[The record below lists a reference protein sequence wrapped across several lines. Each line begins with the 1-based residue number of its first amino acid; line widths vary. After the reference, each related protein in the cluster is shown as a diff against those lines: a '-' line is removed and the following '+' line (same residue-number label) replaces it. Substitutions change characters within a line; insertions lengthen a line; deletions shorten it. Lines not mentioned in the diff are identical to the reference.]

1 MRHTDLTPDNLFLQ
15 YLCHPHNVLMAIVMT
30 EAFVIIIALMYP
42 LSIFSYLLTEHKIT
56 TLMELKSHFFTP
68 LVNYTLFTQF
78 IVMLTIGLLFILRR
92 HLQKFSHYQILT
104 FCYFISVFLTLL
116 LTELT
121 WWLEDS
127 QYLYTTQV
135 DKITHITELF
145 KFHLPIVIGMFF
157 LLLIGVKF
165 GLWRKNMAIIM
176 FLFTLIASFV
186 LAELA
191 SLSTFP
197 LYTSEFMST
206 HLLTL
211 LRNIMITTIISG
223 ILLRYFYV
231 HFHWY
236 SETES
241 YTNTR
246 IQALQARIRPHFL
259 FNSLNTIA
267 SLIRFEPSKAEEA
280 TEDLAELFRASLQ
293 DHQNLITLAEEYT
306 LCCQYIRIEHLR
318 FEKRL
323 NVVWDFNNVPQDARL
338 PPLCLQPLIEN
349 AIYHGIQPLPSGGT
363 IHITGLFDGQQIKL
377 EIESP
382 VADSHSSQ
390 HKGNRIAQKN
400 IQQRLQACYGDRARL
415 KIEQHKTN
423 YRVSLYFPYI

>member
-1 MRHTDLTPDNLFLQ
+1 MRRTDLSPDNLFLQ
-15 YLCHPHNVLMAIVMT
+15 YLCHPHSVLMAIVMT
-30 EAFVIIIALMYP
+30 EAFVIIIALMHP

-56 TLMELKSHFFTP
+56 TLMELKSYFFTP
-68 LVNYTLFTQF
+68 LINYTLFAQC
-78 IVMLTIGLLFILRR
+78 IVMLTIGLLFLFRRSLR
-92 HLQKFSHYQILT
+92 KFSHYQMVTIS
-104 FCYFISVFLTLL
+104 YFICIFLTLL
-116 LTELT
+116 LTELN
-121 WWLEDS
+121 WWFEDS
-127 QYLYTTQV
+127 QYLYTTDV
-135 DKITHITELF
+135 DKITHIMELL
-145 KFHLPIVIGMFF
+145 KFHIPIVIGMLF
-157 LLLIGVKF
+157 LLLAGVHF
-165 GLWRKNMAIIM
+165 GLWRKNMALIM

-206 HLLTL
+206 HLLIL

-293 DHQNLITLAEEYT
+293 DHKNLITLAEEYT

-323 NVVWDFNNVPQDARL
+323 NVIWNFNNVPQDAHL

-349 AIYHGIQPLPSGGT
+349 AIYHGIQPLPAGGT

-382 VADSHSSQ
+382 LADNHSSQ

-415 KIEQHKTN
+415 KIMEHKTN